1 MFYKT
6 ITVGESLKS
15 IESHK
20 YFSKLDEVD
29 FDYLVKLAKDEPT
42 LLFIDSAQS
51 EKITLDDWLY
61 AFTNIILINNSPIRA
76 FLLKGNSEKE
86 NTFKGYYRIIGDK
99 KPPEAIARKLKN
111 DIDKELSSLSGKSS
125 IITELKKMLI
135 LSMFYEGSV
144 LFLGETGT
152 GKNLIA
158 ELMVKLSPR
167 WDKPFYSLNCAAIP
181 DNLLES
187 ELFGYKKGAFTGA
200 ATEKFGLIEQ
210 AHEGTLF
217 LDEIGDM
224 PQNLQAKILSVTEN
238 REFFK
243 IGSTESRKVNVRFLT
258 ATNRTEDTIL
268 RNDLRYRLSAIQI
281 TIPPLRERK
290 SDIPVIVDNILKN
303 KGYLLRFESLP
314 ENIKK
319 QLLNYSYPGN
329 VRELKNM
336 IEEYLAVNNIMY
348 LKDTKSLDQQIK
360 ALANEAITS
369 FVTEKI
375 TYKSFLENI
384 HGHITKELL
393 RERFTE
399 LEYNIKKLSE
409 EFGLTPR
416 RIRDLLN
423 KHGIKKTNNQ

>member
-6 ITVGESLKS
+6 ITIGKSLKNLKS
-15 IESHK
+15 YKH
-20 YFSKLDEVD
+20 FSTLDEVN
-29 FDYLVKLAKDEPT
+29 FDYLVNLAKDEPA
-42 LLFIDSAQS
+42 LLFIDSAHI
-51 EKITLDDWLY
+51 KKTTIDDWLY

-76 FLLKGNSEKE
+76 FLLKGNYEKE
-86 NTFKGYYRIIGDK
+86 NTFRGYYRIIGDK
-99 KPPEAIARKLKN
+99 ESAEKIAHNIK
-111 DIDKELSSLSGKSS
+111 DIIESELSKLSGKSS
-125 IITELKKMLI
+125 IIIELKKMLI

-152 GKNLIA
+152 GKNLVA
-158 ELMVKLSPR
+158 EIMVSLSPR
-167 WDKPFYSLNCAAIP
+167 WDKSFYSLNCAAIP
-181 DNLLES
+181 DTLLES

-200 ATEKFGLIEQ
+200 TSEKTGLIEQ
-210 AHEGTLF
+210 ANEGTLF

-243 IGSTESRKVNVRFLT
+243 IGSTISKKVNVRFLT

-281 TIPPLRERK
+281 NIPPLRERK
-290 SDIPVIVDNILKN
+290 QDIPVIVDNILKN

-319 QLLNYSYPGN
+319 QLLEYSYPGN
-329 VRELKNM
+329 VRELINM

-348 LKDTKSLDQQIK
+348 FKDTKSLNQQIET
-360 ALANEAITS
+360 LTNEAIIS
-369 FVTEKI
+369 YITEKT
-375 TYKSFLENI
+375 TYKKFLDNI
-384 HGHITKELL
+384 HDRITKELL
-393 RERFTE
+393 KSRFPETE
-399 LEYNIKKLSE
+399 YDIKKLSE

-423 KHGIKKTNNQ
+423 KHGIKKTN

>member
-1 MFYKT
+1 MLYKT
-6 ITVGESLKS
+6 ITVGETLKKL
-15 IESHK
+15 ESHK
-20 YFSKLDEVD
+20 HFSKINEVD
-29 FDYLVKLAKDEPT
+29 FDYLVNLAKDEPT

-51 EKITLDDWLY
+51 EKSTLEDWLY

-76 FLLKGNSEKE
+76 FLLKGHSEKE
-86 NTFKGYYRIIGDK
+86 NTFKNYYRIIGDNN
-99 KPPEAIARKLKN
+99 PPETIARKLLTM
-111 DIDKELSSLSGKSS
+111 IEKELSRLSGKSRS
-125 IITELKKMLI
+125 IIELKKMLI

-152 GKNLIA
+152 GKNLVSEIMA
-158 ELMVKLSPR
+158 KLSPR

-181 DNLLES
+181 DNLIES

-200 ATEKFGLIEQ
+200 TTDKDGLIEQ

-243 IGSTESRKVNVRFLT
+243 IGSTKSKKVNVRFLT
-258 ATNRTEDTIL
+258 ATNRTEDTVL

-314 ENIKK
+314 ENIRK
-319 QLLNYSYPGN
+319 LLLDYSYPGN
-329 VRELKNM
+329 VRELINM

-348 LKDTKSLDQQIK
+348 FKDIKGIDQQIK
-360 ALANEAITS
+360 TLANEAITS
-369 FVTEKI
+369 YVTDKK
-375 TYKSFLENI
+375 TYRNFLESI
-384 HGHITKELL
+384 HDRITKELL
-393 RERFTE
+393 EIRFPE
-399 LEYNIKKLSE
+399 LEYNIKMLSE
-409 EFGLTPR
+409 EFGLTQR

-423 KHGIKKTNNQ
+423 KHDIKKPEKE

>member
-6 ITVGESLKS
+6 ITIGEPLKKLKS
-15 IESHK
+15 YKH
-20 YFSKLDEVD
+20 FSTLDEVD
-29 FDYLVKLAKDEPT
+29 FDYLVNLAKDEPA
-42 LLFIDSAQS
+42 LLFIDSARIKKS
-51 EKITLDDWLY
+51 TLDDWLY

-76 FLLKGNSEKE
+76 FLLKGNAEKE
-86 NTFKGYYRIIGDK
+86 NTYKGYYRIIGEK
-99 KPPEAIARKLKN
+99 ESAEKIAHNIKVI
-111 DIDKELSSLSGKSS
+111 IDGELSKLSGKSS
-125 IITELKKMLI
+125 IIIELKKMLI

-152 GKNLIA
+152 GKNLAA
-158 ELMVKLSPR
+158 EMMVNLSPR
-167 WDKPFYSLNCAAIP
+167 WHKSFYSLNCAAIP
-181 DNLLES
+181 DTLLES

-200 ATEKFGLIEQ
+200 TSEKTGLIEQ

-243 IGSTESRKVNVRFLT
+243 IGSTKSKKVSVRFLT

-281 TIPPLRERK
+281 NIPPLRERK

-319 QLLNYSYPGN
+319 QLLEYSYPGN
-329 VRELKNM
+329 VRELINI
-336 IEEYLAVNNIMY
+336 IEEYLALNNIMY
-348 LKDTKSLDQQIK
+348 FKDTKSLNQQIK
-360 ALANEAITS
+360 TLTNEAITS
-369 FVTEKI
+369 YITEKT
-375 TYKSFLENI
+375 TYKNFLENI
-384 HGHITKELL
+384 HDRITKELL
-393 RERFTE
+393 KNRYPE

-423 KHGIKKTNNQ
+423 KHGIEKTENL

>member
-1 MFYKT
+1 MLYKT
-6 ITVGESLKS
+6 ITVGESLKNL
-15 IESHK
+15 ETHK
-20 YFSKLDEVD
+20 HFPKLSRVD
-29 FDYLVKLAKDEPT
+29 FDYLVNLAKDEPT
-42 LLFIDSAQS
+42 LLFIDSAHS
-51 EKITLDDWLY
+51 EKSTLDDWLY

-86 NTFKGYYRIIGDK
+86 NTFNNYYRIIGDK
-99 KPPEAIARKLKN
+99 KPTETIARKLLTK
-111 DIDKELSSLSGKSS
+111 IEKELSKLSGKSRP
-125 IITELKKMLI
+125 IIELKKMLI

-152 GKNLIA
+152 GKNLVA
-158 ELMVKLSPR
+158 EIMVNLSPR
-167 WDKPFYSLNCAAIP
+167 WDKSFYSLNCAAIP
-181 DNLLES
+181 DTLLES

-200 ATEKFGLIEQ
+200 TSEKTGLIEQ

-243 IGSTESRKVNVRFLT
+243 IGSTESKKVNLRFLT
-258 ATNRTEDTIL
+258 ATNRTEDTVL

-281 TIPPLRERK
+281 TIPPLRDRK

-314 ENIKK
+314 EDIKK
-319 QLLNYSYPGN
+319 LLLDYSYPGN
-329 VRELKNM
+329 VRELINM

-348 LKDTKSLDQQIK
+348 FKDIKGLDQQIK
-360 ALANEAITS
+360 TLANKA
-369 FVTEKI
+369 VTTYVTDKI
-375 TYKSFLENI
+375 TYKNFLENI
-384 HGHITKELL
+384 HDRITKELL
-393 RERFTE
+393 EIRFPE
-399 LEYNIKKLSE
+399 LEFNIKKLSE

-423 KHGIKKTNNQ
+423 KHELKKPEKE